1 MKYLYNEIKFYLPT
15 ILVTFVVF
23 FLWDKISFSYKNP
36 HEIYGYY
43 EIYNYSVLND
53 NVRYFVTIFFP
64 SLTYLFTFIKRY
76 KLDISKL
83 IYLFKLETEKKS
95 REEKIPFLILILIL
109 ITAIIYAVS
118 LEFNSSPM
126 DLFHE
131 GQVLIGAKNFELKN
145 KLWEGN
151 YIVTSLFVD
160 IFSAKLAWNI
170 FGVQNIS
177 SYRVFLSILN
187 LSSFCL
193 VIIFI
198 YKLVNVSQLTKGLS
212 RILIFLIQSLLIFYF
227 FKNGSLGYRDA
238 PLFLFFLLVILS
250 NKKNNSYLVYTL
262 LGFLPLVSILWS
274 LDRGVF
280 LIFAYLIYIYYLIF
294 NKKFEGLITILISFF
309 LSFYILYQ
317 IVGDNEFNA
326 FIINSFD
333 IIKSSELLNGIIHPI
348 PFSSEIDST
357 RATKSIL
364 IILLNMMVLIFFLL
378 SQKNLKLNS
387 FKFILF
393 LLSLEAVIYYK
404 IGLTRSDGGHIK
416 QGSALASLQLISIIL
431 FILFIKFEKILDHK
445 RNIKI
450 ITLSC
455 MLFFVLFIISNFSSD
470 QIKNIIKIKDR
481 YEKYILNED
490 YNYLNNHEKI
500 LVDRL
505 KFLLKNEDCFQVFT
519 YETAVQY
526 FVNKKTCTKFAHIM
540 NLGTKN
546 NQLLFI
552 EQIKRTNPKYILTGG
567 SYIKIGNMKN
577 DEGNRLTPQ
586 KRFPYIDNYINEKYK
601 ILEKIKTW
609 NILINKNL

>member
-131 GQVLIGAKNFELKN
+131 VQVLIGAKNFELKN

-193 VIIFI
+193 VIIFT

-586 KRFPYIDNYINEKYK
+586 KRFPYIDNYINEQYK

>member
-53 NVRYFVTIFFP
+53 NVRYFITIFFP

-95 REEKIPFLILILIL
+95 KEEKIPFLILILIL
-109 ITAIIYAVS
+109 ITTIIYAVS

-151 YIVTSLFVD
+151 YVVTSLLID

-177 SYRVFLSILN
+177 SYRIFLSILN

-193 VIIFI
+193 VIIFT
-198 YKLVNVSQLTKGLS
+198 YKLVNVSQLTKSLS

-280 LIFAYLIYIYYLIF
+280 LIFIYLIYIYYLIF

-309 LSFYILYQ
+309 LSFYILNQ

-333 IIKSSELLNGIIHPI
+333 IIKSSELLNGIMHPI
-348 PFSSEIDST
+348 PFSSETDSA

-364 IILLNMMVLIFFLL
+364 IILLNMLVLIFFLL

-393 LLSLEAVIYYK
+393 LISLEAVIYYK

-450 ITLSC
+450 IALSC

-481 YEKYILNED
+481 YENYILSED

-577 DEGNRLTPQ
+577 DEGNRLAPQ
-586 KRFPYIDNYINEKYK
+586 KRFPYIDNYINEQYK

-609 NILINKNL
+609 NILIKKNL

>member
-1 MKYLYNEIKFYLPT
+1 MKYFFNEIKFYLPT

-326 FIINSFD
+326 FIFNSLN